1 MAQMPSKGSLST
13 LKVFEKLTDHTDTC
27 YVCPSC
33 FTKCLL
39 LSNVKN
45 KINFK
50 KGKEIA
56 QEPPSRVFVL
66 MLMSLMCH
74 D

>member
-13 LKVFEKLTDHTDTC
+13 LKVFEKLTDHIRFMC
-27 YVCPSC
+27 ALHVLL
-33 FTKCLL
+33 CLL
-39 LSNVKN
+39 LSKVKN
-45 KINFK
+45 KINFE

-56 QEPPSRVFVL
+56 QEPPSQVFVL